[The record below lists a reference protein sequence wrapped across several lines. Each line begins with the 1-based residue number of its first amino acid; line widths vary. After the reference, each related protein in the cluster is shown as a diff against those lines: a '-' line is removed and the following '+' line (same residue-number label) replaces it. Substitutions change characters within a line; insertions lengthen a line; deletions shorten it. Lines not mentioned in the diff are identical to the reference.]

1 MPSIESTR
9 TSYFVHYYFIKST
22 VEILQHPAISHQYYP
37 LLPLKTERCHK
48 RLRRLQL
55 LGRSNTTAGVCCLRP
70 CVRRAAPP
78 SLAEK
83 RVLRVLLQRVI
94 QKELPVLVCTS
105 RGSTHRVLTN
115 VSARVLLLCR
125 SYIKRLAVNIQ
136 LIFTAQT
143 KTKTKQ
149 NCPAI
154 CAIIAMARGVE
165 ETLSVLVSTEPTSLQ
180 RLSS

>member
-1 MPSIESTR
+1 MDRVMTMDTYTKNTTDLPYDLCKCR
-9 TSYFVHYYFIKST
+9 LYLRCTSV
-22 VEILQHPAISHQYYP
+22 
-37 LLPLKTERCHK
+37 
-48 RLRRLQL
+48 LRVRLQL

-94 QKELPVLVCTS
+94 QKEHPVLVCTS

-154 CAIIAMARGVE
+154 CAIIAMAQGVE